1 MRRSARPSFQGSVM
15 RGASGVA
22 RRAVYHLDGTKPGD
36 SIEEEVRWSALFILK
51 RYIAE
56 RETLRSCAG

>member
-1 MRRSARPSFQGSVM
+1 MM

-36 SIEEEVRWSALFILK
+36 SIEEEVRWNALFILK
-51 RYIAE
+51 PYTAE
-56 RETLRSCAG
+56 RERLRSCAGWS